1 VTFKDGQTKSDEGWK
16 VLETLGEVQKN
27 KSDVIRVNRISFKG
41 NEYIQI
47 QTWRTDQETE
57 STFPLKNSNI
67 VFKSELSEKL
77 AEILSN
83 V

>member
-1 VTFKDGQTKSDEGWK
+1 MAFKEGQTKSDEGWK
-16 VLETLGEVQKN
+16 VLEQLGEVQKN
-27 KSDVIRVNRISFKG
+27 KSDAIRVNRISFKG

-67 VFKSELSEKL
+67 VFKPELSEKL
-77 AEILSN
+77 VEILN
-83 V
+83 TV